1 MNMRSLANYLKDI
14 AMQIFNLS
22 FKFIF
27 ILSIPIITYAQI
39 APGEDPVQ
47 LNQKIVVNML
57 PLNNAPRSTPVQN
70 YQGVPAWLDAK
81 IARFEAKAFSI
92 DTSGIFTDKDVTS
105 KTITDGFKKTCI
117 QEVGNINASAANAVG
132 KYGSTVQDQIVVLR
146 GDLIN
151 ICR

>member
-1 MNMRSLANYLKDI
+1 
-14 AMQIFNLS
+14 MQRFNLAL
-22 FKFIF
+22 KIIF
-27 ILSIPIITYAQI
+27 MLMTPVIACAQI

-47 LNQKIVVNML
+47 LTKKIVVNML
-57 PLNNAPRSTPVQN
+57 PLNNAPRSTPAQN
-70 YQGVPAWLDAK
+70 FQGTPAWLEAK
-81 IARFEAKAFSI
+81 IARFEAKAFSV

-105 KTITDGFKKTCI
+105 TTITDGFKKTCI

>member
-1 MNMRSLANYLKDI
+1 
-14 AMQIFNLS
+14 MQRFNLAL
-22 FKFIF
+22 KIIF
-27 ILSIPIITYAQI
+27 MLMTPVIAYAQI

-47 LNQKIVVNML
+47 LTKKIVVNML
-57 PLNNAPRSTPVQN
+57 PLNNAPRSTPAQN
-70 YQGVPAWLDAK
+70 FQGTPAWLEAK
-81 IARFEAKAFSI
+81 IARFEAKAFSV

-105 KTITDGFKKTCI
+105 TTITDGFKKTCI

>member
-1 MNMRSLANYLKDI
+1 MLMT
-14 AMQIFNLS
+14 
-22 FKFIF
+22 
-27 ILSIPIITYAQI
+27 PITASAQI

-57 PLNNAPRSTPVQN
+57 PLNNAPRSTPAQN
-70 YQGVPAWLDAK
+70 FQGIPAWLEAK

-92 DTSGIFTDKDVTS
+92 DTSGIFTDKDVT
-105 KTITDGFKKTCI
+105 TTTMNDGFRKTCI
-117 QEVGNINASAANAVG
+117 QEVGNSTALAANAVG
-132 KYGSTVQDQIVVLR
+132 KYGNAIQDQIVVLR

>member
-1 MNMRSLANYLKDI
+1 MHK
-14 AMQIFNLS
+14 FNLAL
-22 FKFIF
+22 KIIF
-27 ILSIPIITYAQI
+27 MLMTPITASAQI

-57 PLNNAPRSTPVQN
+57 PLNNAPRSTPAQN
-70 YQGVPAWLDAK
+70 FQGIPAWLEAK

-92 DTSGIFTDKDVTS
+92 DTSGIFTDKDVT
-105 KTITDGFKKTCI
+105 TTTMNDGFRKTCI
-117 QEVGNINASAANAVG
+117 QEVGNSTALAANAVG
-132 KYGSTVQDQIVVLR
+132 KYGNAIQDQIVVLR